1 MSRSSW
7 KCGRLCWFVE
17 PVLGHRRA
25 GGGGLSLETGPA
37 GCCLRGRGSGDEV
50 DKVETV
56 GPLNLIPGMFRDAN
70 T

>member
-1 MSRSSW
+1 MSRSSS

-17 PVLGHRRA
+17 PVLGHRGA

-50 DKVETV
+50 ETV
-56 GPLNLIPGMFRDAN
+56 GPLNLIPGMFCDAN